1 MHLPKL
7 ITAVVVFMLI
17 CGCTTTETSRIITPE
32 TAALADT
39 VTTQIVLNQGGR
51 EANPLGASGV
61 LVGKVLYLFV
71 VRPELSDKERTSGD
85 RLATSVWMGA
95 AVNNIV
101 QLVFP
106 FTPLVGIAAGVIVG
120 REIYQRY

>member
-7 ITAVVVFMLI
+7 IAAVVFLLI

-51 EANPLGASGV
+51 ELNPLGVSGV
-61 LVGKVLYLFV
+61 LVSKGLYLFV
-71 VRPELSDKERTSGD
+71 IRPELSEGERARAD
-85 RLATSVWMGA
+85 RVATSAWMGA
-95 AVNNIV
+95 AANNAV
-101 QLVFP
+101 QLIFP
-106 FTPLVGIAAGVIVG
+106 FVPLVGIVIGVLVG
-120 REIYQRY
+120 REIYLRY